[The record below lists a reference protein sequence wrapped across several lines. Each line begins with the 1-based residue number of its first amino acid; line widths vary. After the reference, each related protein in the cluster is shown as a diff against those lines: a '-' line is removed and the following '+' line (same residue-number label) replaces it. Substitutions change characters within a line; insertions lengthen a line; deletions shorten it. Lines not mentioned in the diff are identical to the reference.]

1 MIPVVKIDLTKK
13 GVTLEKVYHE
23 ADYDDVFK
31 KYRDPATTYARKV
44 LSGEILAGYKIRL
57 AMFRHVRD
65 LKRAEKGETD
75 FPFHY
80 DLDQVKMIL
89 AFAMICP
96 DVDTGKPLPLMGW
109 QQMILALTVGWRR
122 VDNQKRFNRVLL
134 SIARTN
140 GKTYIVNILMLY
152 AYLVEGDGQFNQD
165 YLYSSITSEQTNKG
179 WNYIMLTANRLK
191 ASEYFKSK
199 FVNDDIVVQEMS
211 IRSKKNRSKIIKMSN
226 LAGQVD
232 SFHIRLGVE
241 DESGDSRKDESVTGK
256 ITSGMMQ
263 VTNHQLIQISTAYN
277 DANVKFRT
285 DQLAMTENIEKD
297 YLRERDDFLLLVWEQ
312 DSLKEIEQPETWI
325 KSNPILG
332 LADKHDSM
340 LLSMKSERDNKMADG
355 TIQDFYTRNM
365 NFWTVDKTK
374 KFLDIDDIEGAVT
387 NEPFDM
393 DGRDVYVGFD
403 YSIANDNTS
412 LVFNFPYEADDG
424 THMHYLYQHSFVPT
438 AAVNG
443 NISLKEKQDG
453 IPYRKAEKLGYASIS
468 QLATGDVDLDDVYD
482 WLMHF
487 IDDHQLNVIFFIYD
501 KYRVNKLIQQLDTNT
516 DMPLVPLAQDFLHI
530 SEPTA
535 ATRKVFT
542 QKRVKY
548 ADDPIM
554 QASLFHAILREDNN
568 SVAVDKKKATLKID
582 VVDAIIDSMNEAVLH
597 WENFNGHTEKVPK
610 SVFGN
615 QSNEQVSAWF
625 KDSFSF

>member
-1 MIPVVKIDLTKK
+1 MQIKKIDLTKK
-13 GVTLEKVYHE
+13 GVTLENSYRE
-23 ADYDDVFK
+23 SDYDDVFK
-31 KYRDPATTYARKV
+31 KYRDPATSYARKV
-44 LSGEILAGYKIRL
+44 LSGEEIAGYKIRL
-57 AMFRHVRD
+57 AAFRHIRD
-65 LKRAEKGETD
+65 LKRVETNDRD
-75 FPFHY
+75 FPYRY
-80 DLDQVKMIL
+80 DLNQVKLIL

-96 DVDTGKPLPLMGW
+96 DVDTGEPLPLMEW
-109 QQMILALTVGWRR
+109 QQMILALSVGWRR
-122 VDNQKRFNRVLL
+122 EDNQKRFNRVLL

-152 AYLVEGDGQFNQD
+152 AYLVEGDGQYNQD
-165 YLYSSITSEQTNKG
+165 YLYSSITSGQTDKG
-179 WNYIMLTANRLK
+179 WNYLMLTASRLK
-191 ASEYFKSK
+191 SSEYFSQK
-199 FVNDDIVVQEMS
+199 FKDDDIAIQEMS

-241 DESGDSRKDESVTGK
+241 DESGDIRKDENVTGK

-312 DSLKEIEQPETWI
+312 DSLKEVEEPETWI

-332 LADKHDSM
+332 LKDKHDSM

-365 NFWTVDKTK
+365 NFWTVDKAK

-387 NEPFDM
+387 DM
-393 DGRDVYVGFD
+393 DFDINGRDVYVGFD
-403 YSIANDNTS
+403 YSIASDNTS
-412 LVFNFPYEADDG
+412 LIFNFPYEDDVG
-424 THMHYLYQHSFVPT
+424 THMHYLYQHSFIPT

-443 NISLKEKQDG
+443 NIGLKEKQDG
-453 IPYRKAEKLGYASIS
+453 IPYRTAEKMGFASIS
-468 QLATGDVDLDDVYD
+468 SLATGDVDLDDVYD
-482 WLMHF
+482 WFMNFVDEH
-487 IDDHQLNVIFFIYD
+487 DLNVIFFIYD
-501 KYRVNKLIQQLDTNT
+501 KWRVNKLIQQLDTNT
-516 DMPLVPLAQDFLHI
+516 DIPLVPLGQGFLQI

-535 ATRKVFT
+535 VTRKVFT

-548 ADDPIM
+548 QDDPIM

-582 VVDAIIDSMNEAVLH
+582 TVDAIIDSMSEAVLH
-597 WENFNGHTEKVPK
+597 WENFNGHAEKANK

-615 QSNEQVSAWF
+615 QSAEQINTWF
-625 KDSFSF
+625 KNDFSF